1 MNNREKIRSFIA
13 IEIPYDIRMNIS
25 NQVKLLSKDDFSVRW
40 VDKDNLH
47 ITLLFLG
54 DVDYDFINKGIEILS
69 TITKSQQKFKISL
82 QNFGAFPSIK
92 QPRIIWI
99 GIKDGVNDLITLQSK
114 IENNFVKIGYK
125 SELKKYHP
133 HLTIGRVKFR
143 FTNQKIFETQ
153 YQSEN
158 FVVESVSLFKSDLT
172 PKGPIYS
179 KINDF
184 VFYE

>member
-1 MNNREKIRSFIA
+1 MNNRNKIRSFIA
-13 IEIPYDIRMNIS
+13 IEIPSEIRMDIS

-40 VDKDNLH
+40 VEKDNLH

-54 DVDYDFINKGIEILS
+54 DVDYDFINKGTEILS

-82 QNFGAFPSIK
+82 QNFGAFPSVK

-99 GIKDGVNDLITLQSK
+99 GIKDGATELITLQSR

-125 SELKKYHP
+125 SELKKFHP

-143 FTNQKIFETQ
+143 FTNQKIFETE
-153 YQSEN
+153 YQSES
-158 FVVESVSLFKSDLT
+158 FEVSSLSLFKSDLT
-172 PKGPIYS
+172 PNGPIYS
-179 KINDF
+179 KINEF
-184 VFYE
+184 IFYE